1 MEVWQGAL
9 FLFLMLLLSLWVFFT
24 NTSTDERKVEPTNIT
39 PTPVIFLPGAM
50 LTMFSNLVTK
60 VFFSKLAQTCLQA
73 TRLSTL
79 RGTQKTDTKIFSA
92 I

>member
-1 MEVWQGAL
+1 MV
-9 FLFLMLLLSLWVFFT
+9 LMLLLSLWVFFFLQIQVVMR
-24 NTSTDERKVEPTNIT
+24 EKVEPTNIT

-60 VFFSKLAQTCLQA
+60 VFFSKLAQTYLQA

-79 RGTQKTDTKIFSA
+79 RGTQKTDGKIFSA

>member
-1 MEVWQGAL
+1 MV
-9 FLFLMLLLSLWVFFT
+9 LMLLLSLWVFFLQIQVVMR
-24 NTSTDERKVEPTNIT
+24 EKVEPTNIT

-79 RGTQKTDTKIFSA
+79 RGTQKTDGKIFSA